1 MPAFLS
7 GIAVVAFLA
16 VAMWLAAQFHQ
27 DGETGSFVRRVVK
40 FVRVIGTDALQ
51 ALLVSVFV
59 CTWPLWIPLAV
70 VWKVVRE
77 FYSYFHDVWSDC

>member
-1 MPAFLS
+1 MPAILS
-7 GIAVVAFLA
+7 GIAVAAFLA
-16 VAMWLAAQFHQ
+16 VAMWLAARFHQ

-59 CTWPLWIPLAV
+59 CTWPLWFPLV
-70 VWKVVRE
+70 VIWKVFHE
-77 FYSYFHDVWSDC
+77 FYSYFADVWRDS